1 MEGLT
6 PDILLRAYAAGIF
19 PMADSADDPELY
31 WVDPERRGVLPIDK
45 FHLPKRLART
55 LRREVFEI
63 GIDRDFAG
71 VIRGCA
77 EAAPDRPQTWINR
90 EIVALYS
97 DLHAGG
103 FAHSVEAWRGG
114 KLAGGLY
121 GVSLGGAFFG
131 ESMFSRE
138 ADASK
143 AALAALVALLIRGGY
158 KLLDVQFVTEH
169 LRRFGAIEIPRSRYR
184 RLLAEAIKSPAYFP
198 ADPPCGADVAG
209 ILQSS
214 TLTS

>member
-1 MEGLT
+1 MAGLT

-19 PMADSADDPELY
+19 PMAETAEDPELF
-31 WVDPERRGVLPIDK
+31 WVDPERRGVLPLDK
-45 FHLPKRLART
+45 FHLPRRLART
-55 LRREVFEI
+55 LRREIFEI
-63 GIDRDFAG
+63 KIDRDFEG

-97 DLHAGG
+97 ELHRSGQ
-103 FAHSVEAWRGG
+103 AHSIEAWRQGR
-114 KLAGGLY
+114 LAGGLY

-138 ADASK
+138 TDASK
-143 AALAALVALLIRGGY
+143 AALATLVALLRKGGY
-158 KLLDVQFVTEH
+158 RLLDVQFVTEH
-169 LRRFGAIEIPRSRYR
+169 LRRFGAIEIPRARYHR
-184 RLLAEAIKSPAYFP
+184 ILGEAIKTPAYFP
-198 ADPPCGADVAG
+198 GGPLGGAEIAG
-209 ILQSS
+209 TLQSS

>member
-1 MEGLT
+1 MPHLT

-19 PMADSADDPELY
+19 PMAESAEDPELF
-31 WVDPERRGVLPIDK
+31 WVDPERRGVLPLDK
-45 FHLPKRLART
+45 FHLPRRLART
-55 LRREVFEI
+55 LRRETFEFR
-63 GIDRDFAG
+63 IDGDFAG

-77 EAAPDRPQTWINR
+77 EAVPDRPQTWINR

-97 DLHAGG
+97 ELHRNGQ
-103 FAHSVEAWRGG
+103 AHSVEAWRQGR
-114 KLAGGLY
+114 LAGGLY
-121 GVSLGGAFFG
+121 GVALGGAFFG

-138 ADASK
+138 TDASK
-143 AALAALVALLIRGGY
+143 AALAALVALLRTGGY

-169 LRRFGAIEIPRSRYR
+169 LRRFGAIEIPRARYHR
-184 RLLAEAIKSPAYFP
+184 ILGEAINAPAYFP
-198 ADPPCGADVAG
+198 GAPPGGAAVVG

>member
-1 MEGLT
+1 MANLT

-19 PMADSADDPELY
+19 PMAESAEDPELF
-31 WVDPERRGVLPIDK
+31 WVDPERRGVLPLDK
-45 FHLPKRLART
+45 FHLPRRLART
-55 LRREVFEI
+55 LRRETFAFKIDGDFE
-63 GIDRDFAG
+63 G

-97 DLHAGG
+97 ELHRNGH
-103 FAHSVEAWRGG
+103 AHSVEAWRQGR
-114 KLAGGLY
+114 LAGGLY
-121 GVSLGGAFFG
+121 GVALGGAFFG

-138 ADASK
+138 TDASK
-143 AALAALVALLIRGGY
+143 AALAVLVALLRSGGY

-169 LRRFGAIEIPRSRYR
+169 LRRFGAIEIPRARYHR
-184 RLLAEAIKSPAYFP
+184 ILGEAIKAPAYFP
-198 ADPPCGADVAG
+198 DAPPGGADVAG

>member
-1 MEGLT
+1 MTHLT

-19 PMADSADDPELY
+19 PMAESAEDPELF
-31 WVDPERRGVLPIDK
+31 WVDPERRGVLPLDKPAGITSFDAIRETFEFRID
-45 FHLPKRLART
+45 
-55 LRREVFEI
+55 
-63 GIDRDFAG
+63 GDFAG

-77 EAAPDRPQTWINR
+77 EAVPDRPQTWINR

-97 DLHAGG
+97 ELHRNGQ
-103 FAHSVEAWRGG
+103 AHSVEAWRQGR
-114 KLAGGLY
+114 LAGGLY
-121 GVSLGGAFFG
+121 GVALGGAFFG

-138 ADASK
+138 TDASK
-143 AALAALVALLIRGGY
+143 AALAALVALLRTGGY

-169 LRRFGAIEIPRSRYR
+169 LRRFGAIEIPRARYHR
-184 RLLAEAIKSPAYFP
+184 ILGEAINAPAYFP
-198 ADPPCGADVAG
+198 GAPPGGAAVVG